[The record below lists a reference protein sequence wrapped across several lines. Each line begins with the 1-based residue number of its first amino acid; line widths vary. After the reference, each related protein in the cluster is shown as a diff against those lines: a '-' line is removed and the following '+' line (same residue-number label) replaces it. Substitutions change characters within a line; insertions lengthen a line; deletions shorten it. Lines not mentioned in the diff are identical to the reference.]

1 MVSELPLQP
10 VTAWGRAFACIVLA
24 TCLVFA
30 GWSLFN
36 ASKSIDA
43 EITKISMAD
52 SASGQT
58 SISLPFTDLFS
69 PQNSMP
75 AVTVDLTVPADKLV
89 YVPHYL
95 GVIEI
100 YQGGELVLATP
111 DLVAVM
117 FNKPTPLLF
126 DPADFQFA
134 GDTVNPREFQL
145 RLYSVSNI
153 ARLSEMYIGTA
164 ENFSSELSSHRLKEI
179 SRLFLLGTLAVV
191 FALTTALLTMKSY
204 RHIVFPFMVILSSIM
219 AITFADTNLLSNN
232 VALYYHYLIPLFPL
246 LSAAIGT
253 AVNVSLLDSNDI
265 NKRMWFASSA
275 CSLLIYALWFV
286 SASVS
291 ITQINALLSVPL
303 FSLLITFFLFRY
315 IFPKIQELSIEAFLV
330 LSISLAI
337 VLCLF
342 HDVLSYTGLINSAV
356 FLAGTTPVL
365 LIVLMMALFSRF
377 ASATTK
383 RLESFNL
390 ELTDKLAEQKRH
402 LDLNHRQTAVLQAKN
417 MGLAQ
422 RQNLN
427 LELHDGVLTYLAMI
441 NAMTEQ
447 PTTEREISLYK
458 LARNATREIRIIL
471 DSDPVAGHS
480 LFTALASLRIQ
491 LVEPLEQIGLRVR
504 WDMTSLYDYVSSDS
518 GTLMDVVRII
528 QECIHNAVE
537 RSDCKALI
545 VRAVKDNKG
554 RDVIAISNLGGKAY
568 RQQSEP
574 GHGIHIMQ
582 QRAERIG
589 ALFSIQTR
597 PTGARVLLVMPPS
610 IR

>member
-1 MVSELPLQP
+1 MDLEIPLRP
-10 VTAWGRAFACIVLA
+10 VTVWGRAFACTVMA
-24 TCLVFA
+24 TCILFA

-36 ASKSIDA
+36 TSTSIDA
-43 EITKISMAD
+43 EVTKIKMAD
-52 SASGQT
+52 SASNQK
-58 SISLPFTDLFS
+58 SIGLPFIDLFS
-69 PQNSMP
+69 HQNSMP
-75 AVTVDLTVPADKLV
+75 TVTVDLTIPADKLV

-95 GVIEI
+95 GIIEI
-100 YQGGELVLATP
+100 YQGDELVLATP
-111 DLVAVM
+111 DLITVM
-117 FNKPTPLLF
+117 FNKPHPLLF
-126 DPADFQFA
+126 DPADIAFA
-134 GDTVNPREFQL
+134 VGTGNPREFQL

-153 ARLSEMYIGTA
+153 ARLSEIYIGTA
-164 ENFSSELSSHRLKEI
+164 ENFSSELLSHRLKET

-191 FALTTALLTMKSY
+191 FALTAALLTMKSY
-204 RHIVFPFMVILSSIM
+204 RHIVFPFIIILSSIM
-219 AITFADTNLLSNN
+219 AITFADTNLVSNN
-232 VALYYHYLIPLFPL
+232 LALYYHYSIPLFPL

-265 NKRMWFASSA
+265 NKRMWLASSA
-275 CSLLIYALWFV
+275 GSLFIYTVWFL
-286 SASVS
+286 STSVS

-315 IFPKIQELSIEAFLV
+315 IFPKIQELNIEAFLV

-337 VLCLF
+337 VLYIF
-342 HDVLSYTGLINSAV
+342 HDILSYTGLINSTA
-356 FLAGTTPVL
+356 FLAGATPIL
-365 LIVLMMALFSRF
+365 LIVLMMTLFSRF

-383 RLESFNL
+383 RLENFNT
-390 ELTDKLAEQKRH
+390 ELTDKLAKQRRH
-402 LDLNHRQTAVLQAKN
+402 LDLNHKQTALLQAKN

-491 LVEPLEQIGLRVR
+491 LVEPLTQIGLRVR

-518 GTLMDVVRII
+518 GTLMDVVRIT

-537 RSDCKALI
+537 RSACKALT
-545 VRAVKDNKG
+545 VRALKDNKG
-554 RDVIAISNLGGKAY
+554 RDVIAISNLGGIAY

-574 GHGIHIMQ
+574 GHGIHNMQ
-582 QRAERIG
+582 QRAETIG

-610 IR
+610 VS